1 MLSPAM
7 MKADALLS
15 QGGYAQAVPLLM
27 QQLRSK
33 PNDALAHEWMA
44 AALLFT
50 GKAES
55 AMFHVRRALDL
66 EPKTEAVV
74 LGRRYELAAN
84 IAGALSKH
92 AEALVFAK
100 RSVELSAT
108 AQALNVLTAAY
119 LMGDNKAGA
128 IEPAMRAY
136 AMAPDEPAIALNYA
150 GLKSEMGD
158 PERGLEIVLRAMHGP
173 FAGDPAFIERVV
185 TSVLYVTPVG
195 GLRAAPGDG
204 DAVDAGEKLAWA
216 VRWGE
221 AIAAQQR
228 AGAHALTR
236 VRDVGADRRIR
247 IAFMSGDFRAHSCA
261 FFLRPLLKHLP
272 RDRWHVTGVHVAA
285 KTDEVTRELGSL
297 CDAFVHVPVWTAKS
311 LAEEIAKREIDV
323 LVECGGY
330 TTGSGIAACCW
341 RPAPVQVSYL
351 GYPASTGLDAIDGRI
366 VDALT
371 DPAGSEAQ
379 CREKLLRVPGCFVC
393 YDAGTDVPAL
403 PVRERRVVVTF
414 GCFSATQKFSRAT
427 YDMWGRVLREV
438 ADARMLIKGSLLDEP
453 VAREMIWTQLEQR
466 GIARER
472 VELVGR
478 LQDPRE
484 HLRLYGKID
493 IALDTYPYVGTTT
506 LCEAMLMGVPIV
518 TRAGEQ
524 HVSRVGL
531 SLLTHA
537 GCAELVADSADE
549 FVLIA
554 TALARDGSRRAQYH
568 ATLRERMLA
577 SAVCDG
583 ARFATDFAET
593 VAQAWRVRAMT

>member
-1 MLSPAM
+1 M

-92 AEALVFAK
+92 AEALSFAK

-108 AQALNVLTAAY
+108 AQALNVLSAAY
-119 LMGDNKAGA
+119 MMGDNKAGA
-128 IEPAMRAY
+128 IEPATRAY
-136 AMAPDEPAIALNYA
+136 AMAPDEPTIALNYA

-158 PERGLEIVLRAMHGP
+158 PERGLEIVQRAMHGP

-204 DAVDAGEKLAWA
+204 DAVDADEKLAWA

-221 AIAAQQR
+221 VIAAQQQA

-297 CDAFVHVPVWTAKS
+297 CDAFVHVPAWTAKS

-341 RPAPVQVSYL
+341 RPALVQVSYL

-371 DPAGSEAQ
+371 DPAGSEAH
-379 CREKLLRVPGCFVC
+379 CREKLLRLPGCFVC

-403 PVRERRVVVTF
+403 PVRERRDAVTF

-453 VAREMIWTQLEQR
+453 AAREMIWTQLEQR

-549 FVLIA
+549 FVRIA
-554 TALARDGSRRAQYH
+554 TALACDGSRRAQYH

-583 ARFATDFAET
+583 ARFATDFAEA
-593 VAQAWRVRAMT
+593 VAQAWRAR